1 MTYLSCK
8 NLAVGYAG
16 KPVASGMT
24 FSVGASEAL
33 CVVGENG
40 AGKSTL
46 VKTLL
51 GLLPPV
57 SGEIS
62 FGEGVGAGEVG
73 YLPQRG
79 ESQKDFPASAWEV
92 VLSGRAPRLGA
103 RPFYTRSDRSA
114 AEDALL
120 RVDAIELRNR
130 PFGELSGG
138 QQQRVLL
145 ARALASSPKLL
156 VLDEPVT
163 GLDPDAAEALYAQI
177 DELRN
182 DGVGVISVTHDVAG
196 ALSHATHV
204 LSISVGEVT
213 FATAA
218 EWAERGGQER
228 GVSWAR

>member
-1 MTYLSCK
+1 MAYLDCK
-8 NLAVGYAG
+8 NLSVGYAG

-24 FSVGASEAL
+24 FSVGPAEAL

-57 SGEIS
+57 SGEVS
-62 FGEGVGAGEVG
+62 FGDGVGAGEVG

-92 VLSGRAPRLGA
+92 ALSGRAPRLGV
-103 RPFYTRSDRSA
+103 RPFYSRRDREA
-114 AEDALL
+114 AKEALS
-120 RVDAIELRNR
+120 RVGAFDLRNR

-163 GLDPDAAEALYAQI
+163 GLDPDAAESLYAQI
-177 DELRN
+177 DELRK

-196 ALSHATHV
+196 ALAHATHV
-204 LSISVGEVT
+204 LMVSAGE
-213 FATAA
+213 ATCMPAA
-218 EWAERGGQER
+218 EWVEREGGA
-228 GVSWAR
+228 SWAH